1 MTQFSKNQLSVSE
14 LLRCHNGKPSPPPKV
29 VRFVKGGHNKS
40 TKPRWCRPT
49 SILDGAGDWELLVD
63 FDAQQ
68 ILFPPNIL
76 STSERPDMILF
87 SRSKQ
92 KVILAELTCPGEEG
106 FEDASLRKK
115 ARYVDLLSCINS
127 DKNNPWS
134 AVLYT
139 IEVGA
144 RGFVAHSVVKFLK
157 KIGMSNRKVKVTC
170 KRVSLISAKC
180 SYAIFL
186 MRKSLN
192 WDYRKELL
200 VLPRKESPSMPMP
213 SPSPALPVT
222 PVSVTPQTNQ
232 ESKSPLTSLMNR
244 YAAVFGSPYH
254 PKKLLKDADSSKEL
268 VAKDPR
274 SPVDQALF
282 ELRVLMDM

>member
-1 MTQFSKNQLSVSE
+1 
-14 LLRCHNGKPSPPPKV
+14 
-29 VRFVKGGHNKS
+29 
-40 TKPRWCRPT
+40 
-49 SILDGAGDWELLVD
+49 
-63 FDAQQ
+63 
-68 ILFPPNIL
+68 
-76 STSERPDMILF
+76 MILF

-106 FEDASLRKK
+106 FEDASLRKE
-115 ARYVDLLSCINS
+115 ARYVDLSCINS

-254 PKKLLKDADSSKEL
+254 PKSS
-268 VAKDPR
+268 
-274 SPVDQALF
+274 
-282 ELRVLMDM
+282 